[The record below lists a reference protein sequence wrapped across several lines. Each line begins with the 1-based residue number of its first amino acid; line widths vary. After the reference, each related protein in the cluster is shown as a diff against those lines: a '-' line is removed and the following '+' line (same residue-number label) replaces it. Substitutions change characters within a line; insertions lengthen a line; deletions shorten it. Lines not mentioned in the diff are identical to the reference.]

1 MRDPR
6 LRKARLEETIRE
18 LLSSLLL
25 REAKDP
31 RLAGVVISAVEL
43 SGDLKQAKAYFSV
56 FGDAERERQAADGL
70 EQAKGF
76 LRAELRH
83 HLKAETIPEL
93 IFLRDKGYEH
103 ADRVAQIL
111 DQLKKQHPEGSGES
125 R

>member
-18 LLSSLLL
+18 VLSSVLL

-56 FGDAERERQAADGL
+56 FGDKERERQAAEGL

-76 LRAELRH
+76 LRAELKR
-83 HLKAETIPEL
+83 AVRMETIPEL
-93 IFLRDKGYEH
+93 VFVRDKGYEH

-111 DQLKKQHPEGSGES
+111 QRLAAEKPPEEPGE
-125 R
+125 

>member
-18 LLSSLLL
+18 LLSQLLL

-43 SGDLKQAKAYFSV
+43 SGDLRQAKAYFSV
-56 FGDAERERQAADGL
+56 FGDAERERQAAEGL

-76 LRAELRH
+76 LRAELRRS
-83 HLKAETIPEL
+83 LRADIVPEL
-93 IFLRDKGYEH
+93 VFLRDKGYER
-103 ADRVAQIL
+103 ADRVS
-111 DQLKKQHPEGSGES
+111 QLLNQLHRAGQGEGGGE
-125 R
+125 

>member
-18 LLSSLLL
+18 VLSSVLL

-56 FGDAERERQAADGL
+56 FGDKERERQAAEGL

-76 LRAELRH
+76 LRAELKRAVR
-83 HLKAETIPEL
+83 LETIPEL
-93 IFLRDKGYEH
+93 LFVRDKGYEH

-111 DQLKKQHPEGSGES
+111 QRLAAEKPPEEPGG
-125 R
+125 

>member
-18 LLSSLLL
+18 VLSSVLLQ
-25 REAKDP
+25 EAKDP

-56 FGDAERERQAADGL
+56 FGDKERERQAAEGL
-70 EQAKGF
+70 EQAKGY
-76 LRAELRH
+76 LRAELKR
-83 HLKAETIPEL
+83 AVRMETIPEL
-93 IFLRDKGYEH
+93 IFVRDKGYEH

-111 DQLKKQHPEGSGES
+111 QRLSAEKSSEEPSE
-125 R
+125 

>member
-18 LLSSLLL
+18 VLSSLLL

-31 RLAGVVISAVEL
+31 RLSGVVISAVEL

-56 FGDAERERQAADGL
+56 FGDAERERQAAEGL

-76 LRAELRH
+76 LRAELRRH
-83 HLKAETIPEL
+83 IKAETIPEL
-93 IFLRDKGYEH
+93 IFLRDRGYEH

-111 DQLKKQHPEGSGES
+111 DQLKKQHPEGSGE
-125 R
+125 

>member
-18 LLSSLLL
+18 LLSQLLL

-43 SGDLKQAKAYFSV
+43 SGDLRQAKAYFSV
-56 FGDAERERQAADGL
+56 FGDAERERQAAEGL

-76 LRAELRH
+76 LRAELRRS
-83 HLKAETIPEL
+83 LRADIVPEL
-93 IFLRDKGYEH
+93 VFLRDKGYER
-103 ADRVAQIL
+103 ADRVS
-111 DQLKKQHPEGSGES
+111 QLLHQLHRAGQGEGGGE
-125 R
+125 

>member
-18 LLSSLLL
+18 VLSSVLL

-56 FGDAERERQAADGL
+56 FGDKERERQAAEGL

-76 LRAELRH
+76 LRAELKRAVR
-83 HLKAETIPEL
+83 LETIPEL
-93 IFLRDKGYEH
+93 VFVRDKGYEH

-111 DQLKKQHPEGSGES
+111 QRLAAEKPAEEPGE
-125 R
+125 

>member
-6 LRKARLEETIRE
+6 LRKVRLEEAIRE
-18 LLSSLLL
+18 VLSGLLL

-31 RLAGVVISAVEL
+31 RLAGVIISAVEL

-56 FGDAERERQAADGL
+56 FGDAERERQAAEGL

-76 LRAELRH
+76 LRAELRR
-83 HLKAETIPEL
+83 HLRADTIPEL

-103 ADRVAQIL
+103 ADRVSQIL
-111 DQLKKQHPEGSGES
+111 DRLKKEHPEGDGA
-125 R
+125 

>member
-18 LLSSLLL
+18 VLSSVLL

-56 FGDAERERQAADGL
+56 FGDKERERQAAEGL

-76 LRAELRH
+76 LRAELKR
-83 HLKAETIPEL
+83 AVRMETIPEL
-93 IFLRDKGYEH
+93 LFVRDKGYEH

-111 DQLKKQHPEGSGES
+111 QRLAAEKPPEEPGE
-125 R
+125 